1 MLKLILEIVFTVVF
15 AISLVLNIITGSW
28 LLVAL
33 DGVCVILGLVNIY
46 LIWRNQKRKETQDVS
61 EDT

>member
-1 MLKLILEIVFTVVF
+1 MLKLILEIVFIVVF

-33 DGVCVILGLVNIY
+33 DGACVILGLINIY
-46 LIWRNQKRKETQDVS
+46 LILRNHKRKVAQDVS

>member
-46 LIWRNQKRKETQDVS
+46 LIWRNHKRKETQDVS